1 MDFQEI
7 EYLDGQID
15 EAYEPNEEGI
25 NKTKYNNN

>member
-1 MDFQEI
+1 MDFQDI

-25 NKTKYNNN
+25 KTKILS